1 MEHDNITDIYTYLRL
16 LSPPH
21 KGMCVEHGER
31 GWKSKPKPSVYFQIR
46 PNLSLLSSDLER
58 SAAEDVQLWPK
69 LREYDKN
76 SFHSLCLSESP
87 AVSTIRRRT
96 GFITT
101 SRSSPRWI
109 RRLMSGEPS
118 LPKKST

>member
-46 PNLSLLSSDLER
+46 PNLSLLSAYLER

-76 SFHSLCLSESP
+76 SFHSLCLCELP
-87 AVSTIRRRT
+87 AASTIRRRT

-101 SRSSPRWI
+101 SRSNRRSIPR
-109 RRLMSGEPS
+109 RMSGERN
-118 LPKKST
+118 LPTKST

>member
-16 LSPPH
+16 RSPPH
-21 KGMCVEHGER
+21 KRICVEHGER
-31 GWKSKPKPSVYFQIR
+31 GWKSKLKPSIYFQIR
-46 PNLSLLSSDLER
+46 PNLSLRSSDSER

-76 SFHSLCLSESP
+76 SFHSLCLCESP

-101 SRSSPRWI
+101 SRSNRRSIPRW
-109 RRLMSGEPS
+109 MSGAPS
-118 LPKKST
+118 RPTKST